1 MMTLRNFVLLAV
13 AATGALA
20 APIDTS
26 TSFEIIT
33 ASGPITRTVAVSSS
47 VPTPVVASGPV
58 VASTLGRVAN
68 TETRPPGHV
77 TPIPGSPTTVVSRPP
92 GHVTPIPGNPV
103 TSTAAFASGPITTS
117 VVFES
122 GPISNPPAAT
132 GSILGRDAVAQPAKV
147 GPTPDI
153 AGGALSGVLG
163 GLPALPA
170 LSARQLQLPSGASS
184 IPPTTAV
191 PSVTLPCSSHL
202 ESATALAARHIMTDW
217 PPRASAAAVHAVS
230 SLPSSVSP
238 LPSVSSVPTPV
249 VPRDVT
255 GVPSGLPK
263 VPAAVPLPPLNR
275 AVVSGVPTKL
285 EFNQVGPVAP
295 SAPVSEPPSMTT
307 QIRI

>member
-1 MMTLRNFVLLAV
+1 MMNLRNFVLLAV

-33 ASGPITRTVAVSSS
+33 ASGPITRTVPASSA
-47 VPTPVVASGPV
+47 VPTPVFSSGPI

-132 GSILGRDAVAQPAKV
+132 GSILRRDAVAQPAKV
-147 GPTPDI
+147 GPTPDV
-153 AGGALSGVLG
+153 AGGALDGVLG
-163 GLPALPA
+163 GLPALPV
-170 LSARQLQLPSGASS
+170 LGARQLQLSS
-184 IPPTTAV
+184 VPPTPDV

-230 SLPSSVSP
+230 SLSSSVSP
-238 LPSVSSVPTPV
+238 LPSVSSVPTLV

-263 VPAAVPLPPLNR
+263 VPAAVPLSPLNR